1 MHHGG
6 ALLTNMTEVPYG
18 KLLARNLRAAR
29 AAVGINQADVAER
42 MNDLGYDHWRRQ
54 TVARVE
60 KAQRRLTCDEALGLM
75 VALETDL
82 TAILNPAA
90 EFTSIVLP
98 GGQWT
103 TLPAAKYRYN
113 PERESAWDGNVCR
126 MRRHP
131 LPEVDDYAP
140 A

>member
-1 MHHGG
+1 
-6 ALLTNMTEVPYG
+6 MTMNPYAAIPYN

-29 AAVGINQADVAER
+29 AAADISQADVAER
-42 MNDLGYDHWRRQ
+42 MSQLGFTYWRRQ

-75 VALETDL
+75 VVFETDM
-82 TAILNPAA
+82 TAILYPAA

-103 TLPAAKYRYN
+103 TLPAARYRYGQ
-113 PERESAWDGNVCR
+113 EHSVWDGNTSLLQ
-126 MRRHP
+126 RRSP
-131 LPEVDDYAP
+131 PEEAKDGR
-140 A
+140 